1 MRLNN
6 CRNNSQNGYAVKFD
20 IGLWSRIRPSGRQ
33 VKRINGKTR
42 CCISGRSSAVGK
54 TLGQSPLFLRN
65 ATRDISNNKE
75 PIGKFNSS
83 RMDEAAEEAVEEA
96 VEEERLIGG
105 HQINAKEMN
114 QSQIET
120 ITNLPIG
127 APSQTTMNSQFDTIT
142 CFD

>member
-1 MRLNN
+1 M
-6 CRNNSQNGYAVKFD
+6 
-20 IGLWSRIRPSGRQ
+20 
-33 VKRINGKTR
+33 
-42 CCISGRSSAVGK
+42 
-54 TLGQSPLFLRN
+54 
-65 ATRDISNNKE
+65 
-75 PIGKFNSS
+75 
-83 RMDEAAEEAVEEA
+83 EEAVEEA